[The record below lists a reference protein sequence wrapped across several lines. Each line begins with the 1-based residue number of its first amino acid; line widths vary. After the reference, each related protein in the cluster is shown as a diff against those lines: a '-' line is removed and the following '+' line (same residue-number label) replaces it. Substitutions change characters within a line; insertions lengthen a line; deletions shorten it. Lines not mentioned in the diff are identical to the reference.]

1 MICLPKI
8 LAAVEKANKIWYNPF
23 LPTLL
28 PNNLQYFIKQLSGS
42 TSDLY
47 TSLCWKVVKMAMA
60 TLDIMSNLLNSVSN
74 AQKIIVCI
82 SNCNLYAYMKGYI
95 FLLLHMV

>member
-1 MICLPKI
+1 MIYLPKI
-8 LAAVEKANKIWYNPF
+8 LAAVEKANQIWYNPF

-42 TSDLY
+42 TPDLY

-60 TLDIMSNLLNSVSN
+60 TLDVMSYFRRNVQLCFVLAGHAHIHVHVKNV
-74 AQKIIVCI
+74 
-82 SNCNLYAYMKGYI
+82 
-95 FLLLHMV
+95 